1 MKKILILCLILAQAQ
16 LIFADESENGETI
29 GGVLKRNYANSC
41 TGGHE
46 LNIKNSLISAV
57 SVPTCVSS
65 AAVYVVGTVLVGTLQ
80 ATAGSGRRGG
90 CISCGGGMAV
100 TVATEIATAGPQGAV
115 SSEILRDQSFQDA
128 AFYLKQDGFA
138 GETVYD
144 YAMEILRLAE
154 Q

>member
-16 LIFADESENGETI
+16 LGFADENGEKITL
-29 GGVLKRNYANSC
+29 GDFLG
-41 TGGHE
+41 
-46 LNIKNSLISAV
+46 NSLRDTCTASLEINTKNLFIS
-57 SVPTCVSS
+57 STFLPTCVAIGSLMVISS
-65 AAVYVVGTVLVGTLQ
+65 I
-80 ATAGSGRRGG
+80 SGGGRGGG
-90 CISCGGGMAV
+90 CISCRGGSSMAV

>member
-16 LIFADESENGETI
+16 LGLADESKNGDKVTVGEFLGNNLRDTC
-29 GGVLKRNYANSC
+29 NAD
-41 TGGHE
+41 HE
-46 LNIKNSLISAV
+46 LNIKNLAIS
-57 SVPTCVSS
+57 STFLPTCAGIAAIFAIPSVLSS
-65 AAVYVVGTVLVGTLQ
+65 TSRGGG
-80 ATAGSGRRGG
+80 GSGR
-90 CISCGGGMAV
+90 CIYCGGGMAV

-138 GETVYD
+138 GETVYE